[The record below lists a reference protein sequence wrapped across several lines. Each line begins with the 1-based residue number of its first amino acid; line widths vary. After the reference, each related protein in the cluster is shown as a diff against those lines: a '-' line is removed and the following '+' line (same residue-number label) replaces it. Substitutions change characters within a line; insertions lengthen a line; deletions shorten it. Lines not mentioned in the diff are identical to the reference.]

1 MLSCQLHFIVVVK
14 IVFINEVPFI
24 TGNIQLQKFHMES
37 TKLTIFFNRDRIE
50 ILVLKVYTTQ
60 VSSVIYSENS
70 N

>member
-37 TKLTIFFNRDRIE
+37 TKLTFFNRDRIE